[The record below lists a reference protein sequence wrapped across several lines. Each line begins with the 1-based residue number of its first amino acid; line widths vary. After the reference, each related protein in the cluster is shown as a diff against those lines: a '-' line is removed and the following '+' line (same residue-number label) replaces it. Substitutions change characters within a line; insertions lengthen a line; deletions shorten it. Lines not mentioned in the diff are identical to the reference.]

1 MAKKLKLG
9 NDLQEAIR
17 DLFTNTNE
25 FKSLCSISYDTV
37 WENPNPTAQF
47 AAQTISN
54 IDVSSYDVCILT
66 YRMYVGSASYTEMG
80 SKVLRVGEINPILDR
95 FYFNSIYYAGY
106 RRVTLNANSIVFSQ
120 ALNEVQNSDNKWYV
134 PQKLYGIRI
143 GTRVNITPQDIII
156 ENKTLQQAVNDALP
170 TVISYNTYV
179 DANGWTVIDN
189 PLMPYIEYLKR
200 GVQHVSLNAGAWAGY
215 TVSNLPVG
223 VSGTD
228 SKVFGSG
235 YFASWDGALVP
246 SINIDS
252 ANVKAVVYWHYT
264 GNGWNAD
271 HNWSFRIVKMRS

>member
-1 MAKKLKLG
+1 MSKVLKMG
-9 NDLQEAIR
+9 EDLKNAIKE
-17 DLFTNTNE
+17 LFLNTNE
-25 FKSLCSISYDTV
+25 FKSLCNMSVDLIWDNTSGGNSFAGQTV
-37 WENPNPTAQF
+37 NVNA
-47 AAQTISN
+47 
-54 IDVSSYDVCILT
+54 SSYDFCILT
-66 YRMYVGSASYTEMG
+66 YQLYTGGNLNECG
-80 SKVLRVGEINPILDR
+80 SKILEIGKINPITDR
-95 FYFNSIYYAGY
+95 FYYNNIYFAGY

-120 ALNEVQNSDNKWYV
+120 ALNENKNSDNMWYV
-134 PQKLYGIRI
+134 PRKLYGVRI
-143 GTRVNITPQDIII
+143 GTRTNITPQDIII

-200 GVQHVSLNAGAWAGY
+200 GVQHVSLNAGSWAGY
-215 TVSNLPVG
+215 NVSNLPVG

-235 YFASWDGALVP
+235 YFASWDAALVP

-252 ANVKAVVYWHYT
+252 ANGVKAVVYWHFA